1 MPEIPRKPWPQKT
14 RGPMEAQSLCEC
26 RAGEPGPSTSV
37 GSPAAVPPATPGQL
51 PGPPQ
56 ARPGGKGA
64 PGQSPF
70 LSSLS
75 QQFRQ
80 AGVIRL
86 TQSPGTGKEK
96 GKGNGG
102 WFSASQIDRR
112 RPWSSDLQRRVLPQ
126 TAARRAGTDAVRR
139 GGGEG
144 CLGPGR
150 CCRTPPTR
158 RELPAG
164 SKAAGGATR
173 APRTGPRSPG
183 PASVFS
189 PAPRRDPPPRTSR
202 ARVLLAPLAPARL
215 LRGRAPGG

>member
-1 MPEIPRKPWPQKT
+1 MPEIPRKPWPHKT

-37 GSPAAVPPATPGQL
+37 GSPAAVPSATPGQL

-126 TAARRAGTDAVRR
+126 TAARRAGTTPSAAAVGRAAWGLAGAAAPRRLGGSFQPALKPPEGPPARRGPGLAHPALPQFPHLRR
-139 GGGEG
+139 GGTH
-144 CLGPGR
+144 P
-150 CCRTPPTR
+150 
-158 RELPAG
+158 
-164 SKAAGGATR
+164 
-173 APRTGPRSPG
+173 
-183 PASVFS
+183 
-189 PAPRRDPPPRTSR
+189 
-202 ARVLLAPLAPARL
+202 
-215 LRGRAPGG
+215 RGRHVRACS